1 MIMIIWISVIAINV
15 VIIWSLIS
23 SSSCSK
29 SQQTQPSIFPKP
41 SRLCSCLHIVGT
53 IFALAYISGC
63 FVIVQ
68 YDLISWY
75 FIMIITI
82 IIINMKKNI
91 SPHLLLLKSH
101 HAELV
106 KRPKYTFLLPPLAPQ
121 GLDADDAGH
130 LAKVIWICFYLS
142 SLSKAHRAEG
152 CKEPDIGSRLWQSS
166 TGQSATI
173 VAVIAI
179 FTNWLDRVSHWDNMH
194 LPGYPNQML
203 ERGVKGELF

>member
-101 HAELV
+101 HAHNNQNL
-106 KRPKYTFLLPPLAPQ
+106 TM
-121 GLDADDAGH
+121 
-130 LAKVIWICFYLS
+130 LS
-142 SLSKAHRAEG
+142 SWSDRNILFSSLHWLHKDWMQTMPDTLQKSFEFVFICHRCQRHTEL
-152 CKEPDIGSRLWQSS
+152 KD
-166 TGQSATI
+166 
-173 VAVIAI
+173 
-179 FTNWLDRVSHWDNMH
+179 
-194 LPGYPNQML
+194 
-203 ERGVKGELF
+203 VKGPT

>member
-1 MIMIIWISVIAINV
+1 MGLIIMIMIIWISVIAINV
-15 VIIWSLIS
+15 VIILSLIS

-91 SPHLLLLKSH
+91 SPHLLLSKSH

-106 KRPKYTFLLPPLAPQ
+106 KRPKYTFLLPPLAI
-121 GLDADDAGH
+121 LKELFF
-130 LAKVIWICFYLS
+130 LAEFLS
-142 SLSKAHRAEG
+142 SNPPVILKRVIFYPEIFIKFFSSNPPVILKKGYFLS
-152 CKEPDIGSRLWQSS
+152 
-166 TGQSATI
+166 
-173 VAVIAI
+173 
-179 FTNWLDRVSHWDNMH
+179 
-194 LPGYPNQML
+194 
-203 ERGVKGELF
+203 